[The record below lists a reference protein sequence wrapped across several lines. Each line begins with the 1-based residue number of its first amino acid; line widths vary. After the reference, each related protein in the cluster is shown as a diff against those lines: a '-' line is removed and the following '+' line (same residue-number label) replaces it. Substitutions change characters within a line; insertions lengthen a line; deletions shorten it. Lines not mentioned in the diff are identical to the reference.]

1 MAKTEIIQVPDIGDF
16 KNVAVIEVLISPGDR
31 IETGAGL
38 ITIESDKA
46 TMEIPSPRAGLIE
59 EIELAVGDKVSMGSP
74 IAKIGF
80 EASGETPAETSA
92 KDRGEGPPTTPEAPG
107 ATSSGVTSSGITS
120 GEAEDSTPADI
131 QTQVLVLGAGPGGY
145 TAAFRAADL
154 GKKTVLVER
163 YPALGGVCLNVG
175 CIPSKAYLHTAG
187 ILHETR
193 QMAARGVTFGKA
205 EIDLAKLVAWKTRL
219 VDRLAKGIA
228 ALAKQRKIQVVRGT
242 GAFLSPNRLRVQSEG
257 KTVTIAFEHAII
269 ATGSGTVALPGLPQD
284 DPRLWN
290 STDALNP
297 TAIPQRLLV
306 IGGGIIGLEMATLYN
321 ALGSRVSVVELQDG
335 LIPGCDRDLVR
346 PLQKHIARQYEN
358 IFLSTRVTGI
368 EPRQDGLQVSF
379 DGQGSGQSGGKG
391 APESDRFDAVL
402 VAVGRAPN
410 GRESAPD
417 RAGVYVDERGFI
429 PVDKEQRTNC
439 PHILAI
445 GDVVGEPMLAHKATH
460 QGKVAAE
467 VIAGLAARFDAR
479 AIPSVAYTDPE
490 VAWMGMTEEQL
501 EARGIAYEKGTFP
514 WAASGRAL
522 GIGRGEGITKLL
534 FDKHTRRVIGA
545 GIVGPHAGDLIA
557 EAVLALE
564 MGADAEDLALTIHP
578 HPTLS
583 ETLGLAGEAAAGT
596 ITDLMPRKA
605 PHKK

>member
-1 MAKTEIIQVPDIGDF
+1 MAKTEIIEVPDIGDF

-31 IETGAGL
+31 VETGTGL

-46 TMEIPSPRAGLIE
+46 TMEIPSPRAGLIQE
-59 EIELAVGDKVSMGSP
+59 LKLAVGDKVSMGSP

-92 KDRGEGPPTTPEAPG
+92 KDRGENAATTPEAPIATSPGTTSG
-107 ATSSGVTSSGITS
+107 ATSAAAS

-131 QTQVLVLGAGPGGY
+131 RTQVLVLGAGPGGY

-187 ILHETR
+187 ILGETR
-193 QMAARGVTFGKA
+193 QMAARGVTFPKA

-228 ALAKQRKIQVVRGT
+228 ALAKQRKVQVLQGT

-257 KTVTIAFEHAII
+257 KTLTIAFEHAII
-269 ATGSGTVALPGLPQD
+269 ATGSATVALPGLPQD

-297 TAIPQRLLV
+297 TAIPERLLV

-321 ALGSRVSVVELQDG
+321 ALGSRITVAELQDG
-335 LIPGCDRDLVR
+335 LIPGCDRDLIR
-346 PLQKHIARQYEN
+346 PLQKHIAKQYEN

-368 EPRQDGLQVSF
+368 EPREDGLQVSF
-379 DGQGSGQSGGKG
+379 EGKG
-391 APESDRFDAVL
+391 APESERFDAVL

-501 EARGIAYEKGTFP
+501 EAQGIAYEKGTFP

-522 GIGRGEGITKLL
+522 GMGRGEGMTKLL
-534 FDKHTRRVIGA
+534 FDKDTRRVIGA

-596 ITDLMPRKA
+596 ITDLMPR
-605 PHKK
+605 